1 MGLAIAGAYPTHLD
15 MAKRIFRQKRQRR
28 AVTGRGET
36 YDEGVVATEG
46 AIRAGLASRERLMPY
61 KLERERITEQ
71 KRQFDIAGARQE
83 EQFGLQFEE
92 EKRRFEEITQREEEA
107 AATRA
112 GAAMAG
118 AAGTLVGMAAGSAGY
133 LGFLGI
139 TSASVAA
146 AGVTGGTAAT
156 LAAVG
161 IATGGAAI
169 VGAAAAVLLYGL
181 FKWLF

>member
-118 AAGTLVGMAAGSAGY
+118 AAGTLAGMAAGSAGW

-139 TSASVAA
+139 TSATTAA
-146 AGVTGGTAAT
+146 AGATGTAAT